1 MIPATPVALRLPVLL
16 LLAAA
21 ASLSAHTAAAAD
33 PAFPPGP
40 WPLPQTASCTGTCT
54 STVCTFRA
62 STVLLAT
69 GPGGATD
76 IAVAALLRYKPL
88 LARGPPNPGN
98 GFTKVTVVVLTAD
111 VKLGAATD
119 FSYTLSVAA
128 GSGEV
133 TATAA
138 TPFGVA
144 YALETL
150 SQFVDG
156 AGTLQCAALSVTDA
170 PEFVHRGLMIDTGR
184 RFYPMD
190 FVKSIIDGL
199 ASELTPRRKALRRA
213 QPCPP
218 CRGGVVRG
226 WGRLPL
232 TAPRPAAVTKMNI
245 LHFHLSEECF
255 RVESLQ
261 FPTLT
266 APDSCVQANGNNTAF
281 YTQSQIK
288 ELVAFGRLR
297 GVRIL
302 PEFGKAATQ
311 PASFRRLPL
320 LVPLCVRLLFAADKP
335 AASADMPGHSG
346 GFCKTLAAD
355 GIKCCGSQIEDD
367 PAGKSAAIISSLL
380 TEMSS
385 LFIDDVMNL
394 GCDETGSAAP
404 CTMANT
410 KSFEIKMIEHLL
422 SIKKVPSARCPYL
435 VGWTLG

>member
-1 MIPATPVALRLPVLL
+1 
-16 LLAAA
+16 
-21 ASLSAHTAAAAD
+21 
-33 PAFPPGP
+33 
-40 WPLPQTASCTGTCT
+40 
-54 STVCTFRA
+54 
-62 STVLLAT
+62 
-69 GPGGATD
+69 
-76 IAVAALLRYKPL
+76 
-88 LARGPPNPGN
+88 
-98 GFTKVTVVVLTAD
+98 
-111 VKLGAATD
+111 
-119 FSYTLSVAA
+119 
-128 GSGEV
+128 
-133 TATAA
+133 
-138 TPFGVA
+138 
-144 YALETL
+144 
-150 SQFVDG
+150 
-156 AGTLQCAALSVTDA
+156 
-170 PEFVHRGLMIDTGR
+170 
-184 RFYPMD
+184 
-190 FVKSIIDGL
+190 
-199 ASELTPRRKALRRA
+199 
-213 QPCPP
+213 
-218 CRGGVVRG
+218 
-226 WGRLPL
+226 
-232 TAPRPAAVTKMNI
+232 MNV

-261 FPTLT
+261 FRALT

-311 PASFRRLPL
+311 PAYF
-320 LVPLCVRLLFAADKP
+320 RLLFAADVP

-422 SIKKVPSARCPYL
+422 SIKKVRVARSSARCPYL